1 MLQIMSSIGVIVVML
16 AVILGSYGLCKKFV
30 FYNIRINKYIP
41 LAIAIVL
48 FVMQLIFGKKINPY
62 VNYGFTYF
70 AVLFFLWFMEINQS
84 GGPKKKEKQ
93 IKIKP
98 KAKPNRVKNR
108 NKENK

>member
-48 FVMQLIFGKKINPY
+48 FVCYY
-62 VNYGFTYF
+62 VGC
-70 AVLFFLWFMEINQS
+70 
-84 GGPKKKEKQ
+84 EKQ
-93 IKIKP
+93 TVFCFL
-98 KAKPNRVKNR
+98 NLSGR
-108 NKENK
+108 NIYHVIDYFTNV